1 MPENRMLSLDR
12 FTDELYVL
20 RQYNMRGD
28 NLGDIKRMKAFMA
41 KALSAELTERQRQCL
56 TAYYFGGEKM
66 KEIAE
71 DLGISTSAVSRHI
84 KRALA
89 RLRARSIYY

>member
-1 MPENRMLSLDR
+1 MPQNKMLSLDR
-12 FTDELYVL
+12 FTDELYAL

-28 NLGDIKRMKAFMA
+28 NLGDIGRMKSFMS
-41 KALSAELTERQRQCL
+41 KALKVELTERQRQCL

-66 KEIAE
+66 KDIAE

-84 KRALA
+84 KRALT

>member
-1 MPENRMLSLDR
+1 MPKNRMLSLDR

-20 RQYNMRGD
+20 RQYNMHGD
-28 NLGDIKRMKAFMA
+28 NRRDIERMRAFMA
-41 KALSAELTERQRQCL
+41 KALRVELTDRQRQCL

-66 KEIAE
+66 KDIAE

-84 KRALA
+84 KRALV

>member
-1 MPENRMLSLDR
+1 M
-12 FTDELYVL
+12 
-20 RQYNMRGD
+20 
-28 NLGDIKRMKAFMA
+28 
-41 KALSAELTERQRQCL
+41 ALSAELTERQRQCL

>member
-1 MPENRMLSLDR
+1 MPKNRMLSLDR

-20 RQYNMRGD
+20 RQYNIHGD
-28 NLGDIKRMKAFMA
+28 NRRDIERMKAFMA
-41 KALSAELTERQRQCL
+41 KALRAELTDRQRQCL
-56 TAYYFGGEKM
+56 TAYYFSGEKM
-66 KEIAE
+66 KDIAE

-84 KRALA
+84 KRALV

>member
-1 MPENRMLSLDR
+1 MLSLDR

-20 RQYNMRGD
+20 RQYNMHGD
-28 NLGDIKRMKAFMA
+28 NRRDIERMRAFMA
-41 KALSAELTERQRQCL
+41 KALRVELTDRQRQCL

-66 KEIAE
+66 KDIAE

-84 KRALA
+84 KRALV